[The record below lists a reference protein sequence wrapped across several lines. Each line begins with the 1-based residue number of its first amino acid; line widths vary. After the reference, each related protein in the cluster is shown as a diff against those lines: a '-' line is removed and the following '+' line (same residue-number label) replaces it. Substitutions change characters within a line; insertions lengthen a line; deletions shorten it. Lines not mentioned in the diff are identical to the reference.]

1 MANEYYAVILE
12 ISARKI
18 IIGFAGEAAPSISI
32 RPDLPIWNRYQP
44 PYKETYPRYFQ
55 LQSHSITQE
64 QKEEIL
70 LSIKDDNES
79 LNLLNAYQEAHRR
92 GEFAFWEQDGYESL
106 SRLLKHVVTK
116 QLMVTPRYVKI
127 MILDDDSSALD
138 KFQLCSALLGPLG
151 CATSVFFIPRA
162 PCISMGASVE
172 DSLVVDFGWLECR
185 VSALNELR
193 VVKHT
198 VSEDYSEETIRFK
211 GAGGDTDSQSA
222 AFNDISK
229 FAGLP
234 KLLAKLV
241 GDLAV
246 DVRPQVLQNL
256 VFCGDIASI
265 DLQRHLVKETQ
276 KGFPKLTVSGKYCLG
291 AWAGASIYC
300 STSFLKHDMNALR
313 HKEVTMEKLRTGK
326 WKDVFLGS

>member
-12 ISARKI
+12 FCARKI
-18 IIGFAGEAAPSISI
+18 NIGFAGEAAPSVSI

-64 QKEEIL
+64 QKKEIL
-70 LSIKDDNES
+70 NSLRDDHDS
-79 LNLLNAYQEAHRR
+79 LKSLNAYQGAHRK
-92 GEFAFWEQDGYESL
+92 GQFAFWEQDGYESL
-106 SRLLKHVVTK
+106 CRLLKHVVTK
-116 QLMVTPRYVKI
+116 QLIVTPRYVKI

-138 KFQLCSALLGPLG
+138 KFQLCNALLGPLG

-162 PCISMGASVE
+162 PCISMAASVE
-172 DSLVVDFGWLECR
+172 DSLVIDLGWRECR
-185 VSALNELR
+185 VSALSELR

-198 VSEDYSEETIRFK
+198 VTEDYSEETVSFK
-211 GAGGDTDSQSA
+211 EAENDDDAEDTA
-222 AFNDISK
+222 SK
-229 FAGLP
+229 ELAKFDGLP
-234 KLLAKLV
+234 KLLARLV
-241 GDLAV
+241 GELAV
-246 DVRPQVLQNL
+246 DVRPQALQNL
-256 VFCGDIASI
+256 VFCGDIAGI
-265 DLQRHLVKETQ
+265 DLQRYLVKETQ
-276 KGFPKLTVSGKYCLG
+276 KEFPKLSVSGKYCLG

-326 WKDVFLGS
+326 WKDVLLGS

>member
-12 ISARKI
+12 FSARKI
-18 IIGFAGEAAPSISI
+18 NIGFAGEAAPSVSI
-32 RPDLPIWNRYQP
+32 RPDSPIWIRYHP

-70 LSIKDDNES
+70 LSLKDDNES
-79 LNLLNAYQEAHRR
+79 SKSLNAFQEAHRK

-106 SRLLKHVVTK
+106 CRLLKHVVTK

-138 KFQLCSALLGPLG
+138 KFQLCSAVLGPLG

-162 PCISMGASVE
+162 PCISMAASVE
-172 DSLVVDFGWLECR
+172 DSLVVEFGWSECR
-185 VSALNELR
+185 VSALSELR

-198 VSEDYSEETIRFK
+198 VTEDYSEETISFREAENDD
-211 GAGGDTDSQSA
+211 GAENA
-222 AFNDISK
+222 ALKDFAK
-229 FAGLP
+229 FGGLP

-265 DLQRHLVKETQ
+265 DLQRHLVKESQ
-276 KGFPKLTVSGKYCLG
+276 KEYPKLTVSGKYCLG

-313 HKEVTMEKLRTGK
+313 HKEVTLEKLRTGK

>member
-12 ISARKI
+12 ISAQEI
-18 IIGFAGEAAPSISI
+18 NIGFAGEAAPSISI
-32 RPDLPIWNRYQP
+32 RPGLPIWNRYQP
-44 PYKETYPRYFQ
+44 PCKETYPRYFQ

-70 LSIKDDNES
+70 LSLKDDNES
-79 LNLLNAYQEAHRR
+79 HRSLNAYQEAQRK

-106 SRLLKHVVTK
+106 SRLLKHIVTK

-162 PCISMGASVE
+162 PCISMAASVE

-185 VSALNELR
+185 VSALSELR

-198 VSEDYSEETIRFK
+198 VTETYSEETIRFK
-211 GAGGDTDSQSA
+211 GAESDNNAENA
-222 AFNDISK
+222 ASKDFAK

-241 GDLAV
+241 GELAV

-256 VFCGDIASI
+256 VFFGDIASI
-265 DLQRHLVKETQ
+265 DLQRHVVKETQ
-276 KGFPKLTVSGKYCLG
+276 KEFPKLTVSGKYCLG

>member
-18 IIGFAGEAAPSISI
+18 NIGFAGEAAPSISI

-79 LNLLNAYQEAHRR
+79 LNSLNAYQEAHRR

-162 PCISMGASVE
+162 PCISMAASVE

-185 VSALNELR
+185 VSALSELR

-198 VSEDYSEETIRFK
+198 VTETYSEETIRFK
-211 GAGGDTDSQSA
+211 GAESDDGSESA
-222 AFNDISK
+222 ASKGFAK

-234 KLLAKLV
+234 KLLAKLI

-276 KGFPKLTVSGKYCLG
+276 KEFPKLTVSGKYCLG